1 MEKALERRPRT
12 ARQIEEAELRLVEA
26 VAKRAEDR
34 VQNEGR
40 REELAV
46 AREEIALGSDLLERR
61 RRRTVLAR
69 EVAGLAKDAAVAA
82 LWIVVAAALV
92 LSVLI
97 GERDTA
103 LTILCVLAGRSGV
116 SILRVAPASGALL
129 ARRFKRW
136 RHRALGGSHPASP
149 PKPESDSLVPVAF
162 PSSGSARD

>member
-1 MEKALERRPRT
+1 MATVRETKLLVPKRHPIEKALERRPRT
-12 ARQIEEAELRLVEA
+12 ARRIEEAELRLVEA

-46 AREEIALGSDLLERR
+46 AREEIALGSDLVERR

-69 EVAGLAKDAAVAA
+69 EVAVLAKDAAAAA

-92 LSVLI
+92 VSVLV

-103 LTILCVLAGRSGV
+103 LTILCVLAGRSGIT
-116 SILRVAPASGALL
+116 ILR
-129 ARRFKRW
+129 
-136 RHRALGGSHPASP
+136 
-149 PKPESDSLVPVAF
+149 
-162 PSSGSARD
+162 SGSGD